1 MNKRELIKLLKANGW
16 EFAHGANHD
25 LATHPGK
32 PGIKIPIPRHAEPNK
47 YTVEGILKE
56 AGLK

>member
-32 PGIKIPIPRHAEPNK
+32 PGTKSPSRATQNQ
-47 YTVEGILKE
+47 TSTR
-56 AGLK
+56 